1 MKTTEK
7 EKDEIYIPHS
17 SINNKN
23 INVDILNKK
32 NIKPEISEEIK
43 KNKLKENNPSKT
55 DKKIND
61 INDLKKSI
69 NLNKMDDAKK
79 EIIENKMIQK
89 EKESKDEQA
98 NIPKNKINNLDIQS
112 LYSIME
118 NRFNFQEKKF
128 EETLAKMKEESDM
141 KIIKINEEK
150 EKELAQMKEE
160 NQKALSQMKKET
172 DKKIFDLEKDI
183 QYLKNII
190 GSIQI
195 RKLAKN
201 FLNIFRNQLNST
213 EEEIIN
219 QDNTKK
225 GEITLKALKR
235 NYKDYIDGENFQII
249 EEIVKGAGKTYNDG
263 NKEAHTL
270 NIKYYEKE
278 IIEFKNKFSI
288 STKSNDYDSLNKILF
303 LKQIGTSDNNFVKC
317 YNFILKYCSE
327 SMSSAILRGDI
338 IDLFI
343 KSNKK

>member
-1 MKTTEK
+1 
-7 EKDEIYIPHS
+7 
-17 SINNKN
+17 
-23 INVDILNKK
+23 
-32 NIKPEISEEIK
+32 
-43 KNKLKENNPSKT
+43 
-55 DKKIND
+55 
-61 INDLKKSI
+61 
-69 NLNKMDDAKK
+69 MDDAKK

-225 GEITLKALKR
+225 GEITLEALKR

-278 IIEFKNKFSI
+278 IIEFKNKFSV

-317 YNFILKYCSE
+317 YNFILKYCLK
-327 SMSSAILRGDI
+327 ACLR
-338 IDLFI
+338 LF
-343 KSNKK
+343 